1 MPAVQGLTPVK
12 TLQLF
17 NKINAHLPTP
27 PMASTP
33 VDGADGHVDLLTVLQ
48 HLRTGSATCRPSL
61 QHLKWQSTITVE
73 CHGEALN
80 MTEEHLVRT
89 KAILVAQE
97 GKYRRSA
104 MRWKFAYRF
113 LLVVSAL
120 LASAAAIISKLSFL
134 DDKALSADW
143 SSMLAGT
150 AAVLT
155 TLLAAL
161 DFESNFRINRRSR
174 HQVQILLL
182 DAEKSEAVPDKLLEG
197 LQQVVSRRTHDLD
210 KAD

>member
-1 MPAVQGLTPVK
+1 M
-12 TLQLF
+12 
-17 NKINAHLPTP
+17 
-27 PMASTP
+27 S
-33 VDGADGHVDLLTVLQ
+33 D
-48 HLRTGSATCRPSL
+48 
-61 QHLKWQSTITVE
+61 
-73 CHGEALN
+73 
-80 MTEEHLVRT
+80 EHLVRT
-89 KAILVAQE
+89 KAILAAQE

-104 MRWKFAYRF
+104 MRWKVGYRF
-113 LLVVSAL
+113 LLVLSAL

-150 AAVLT
+150 AAVMT

-174 HQVQILLL
+174 HQVQVLLL
-182 DAEKSEAVPDKLLEG
+182 DAEKTSAAPDRLLEG
-197 LQQVVSRRTHDLD
+197 LQEVVNRRTHDLD